1 LAQSGGRRCPA
12 FVRKLVT
19 SPEAKYTTTPLNVTK
34 DVTFMAKT
42 GAIKGKADSWKDL
55 FFPEVYGEPGS

>member
-1 LAQSGGRRCPA
+1 M
-12 FVRKLVT
+12 T